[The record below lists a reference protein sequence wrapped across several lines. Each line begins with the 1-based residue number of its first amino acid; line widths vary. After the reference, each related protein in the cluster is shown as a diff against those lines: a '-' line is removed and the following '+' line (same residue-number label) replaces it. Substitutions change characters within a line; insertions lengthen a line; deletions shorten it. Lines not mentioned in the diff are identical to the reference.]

1 MREEVDIMIMVTRKI
16 REGHEYNWMRIR
28 VMECVKIE
36 RENEGQRWMI
46 NKGVDTNYSN
56 KPKLKLSMF
65 DE

>member
-1 MREEVDIMIMVTRKI
+1 MS
-16 REGHEYNWMRIR
+16 EYNWMRIR
-28 VMECVKIE
+28 VMECVKTE

>member
-1 MREEVDIMIMVTRKI
+1 
-16 REGHEYNWMRIR
+16 
-28 VMECVKIE
+28 MECVKTE

-65 DE
+65 NEWK